1 MNQAYID
8 QCIERIQSETAL
20 AMGCTEPAAAALC
33 AAAAVQQLGSP
44 PRELKLEVS
53 SYIFKNAM
61 NVGIPGTNDSG
72 LNIAAA
78 LGAVCGQ
85 PEKGL
90 SVLEGLSGTQHTQAY
105 ELAQHTFV
113 SIAKDAAKVYI
124 RALAL
129 DGKGNLGE
137 AVIQGSHTNLVLL
150 RHNGETILEQQAGDS
165 GEAETGMSKTPE
177 GSGLSISGIWE
188 FALNVPI
195 ERLYFLRELV
205 KVNRAAAKEG
215 LSHAYGLQVGMK
227 LRQSV
232 QNGLIGED
240 ICNYAASMTAAAADA
255 RMSGCEYSVMSVAGS
270 GNQGL
275 TATVP
280 LIAAAE
286 KAHKPEEQLL
296 RGLAIS
302 LLTTI
307 HSKEFI
313 GRLSVLC
320 GCAIASSIGVTA
332 GIVYMFGGGLK
343 EAEMGIRTIVADISG
358 VICDGAKPGCALKI
372 ATSVS
377 AAMRAAV
384 LALSGIG
391 ATSHDGIVSENI
403 EDALHNLGGLGA
415 EGMAGTNQFILNILL
430 QNAQNC

>member
-1 MNQAYID
+1 MNQEYID
-8 QCIERIQSETAL
+8 QCIKRIQSETSL

-33 AAAAVQQLGSP
+33 AAAAAQQLNAP
-44 PRELKLEVS
+44 PIELKLEVS

-61 NVGIPGTNDSG
+61 NVGIPGTNDCG

-90 SVLEGLSGTQHTQAY
+90 SVLEGLNAIQRVQAD
-105 ELAQHTFV
+105 ELAKHTFV

-124 RALAL
+124 RVLAL
-129 DGKGNLGE
+129 DGKGNSGE
-137 AVIQGSHTNLVLL
+137 AVIQDTHTNFVLL
-150 RHNGETILEQQAGDS
+150 KHGNEIILEQKPGSITENKTDT
-165 GEAETGMSKTPE
+165 EDAELT
-177 GSGLSISGIWE
+177 ISGIWE
-188 FALNVPI
+188 FALDVPV
-195 ERLYFLRELV
+195 ERLYFLRTLV
-205 KVNRAAAKEG
+205 QVNRSAAEEG
-215 LSHAYGLQVGMK
+215 LSCSHGLQVGMK
-227 LRQSV
+227 LWQNI
-232 QNGLIGED
+232 QNGMIAED
-240 ICNYAASMTAAAADA
+240 ICNYAVAMTAAAADA
-255 RMSGCEYSVMSVAGS
+255 RMSGCECSVMSVAGS

-320 GCAIASSIGVTA
+320 GCSIASSIGVTA

-343 EAEMGIRTIVADISG
+343 EAEMGIRTMVADISG

-384 LALSGIG
+384 LALSGVG
-391 ATSHDGIVSENI
+391 ATFHDGIVSENV
-403 EDALHNLGGLGA
+403 EDALHNLGELGA
-415 EGMAGTNQFILNILL
+415 EGMAGTNQFILDLLL